1 MQPGFIKEQHYGYKH
16 PNHAQCCMT
25 KTAFLAGM
33 AGGGLFDFMV
43 ANAG

>member
-1 MQPGFIKEQHYGYKH
+1 
-16 PNHAQCCMT
+16 MT